1 MKTGLIMLAAGNSRR
16 FGSNKLLH
24 EIEGK
29 PMYLHVLEL
38 LLKVQKQTENCKLTV
53 VTQYPEI
60 KKTAERY
67 GAEVYLNPVPERG
80 IASSLVM
87 GLEASKETDCCLFAV
102 ADQPWLKAETVLK
115 LLDIYRN
122 SEKGIAAV
130 KKNDMIGNPC
140 IFSSRYYPELL
151 HLTGDKGGKKILKQ
165 HREDVVFCEV
175 TEAKE
180 LLDVDVPL

>member
-29 PMYLHVLEL
+29 PMYLHVLEQ

-67 GAEVYLNPVPERG
+67 GAEVYLNPAPERG

-87 GLEASKETDCCLFAV
+87 GLEASRKWTAV
-102 ADQPWLKAETVLK
+102 FLRWQISPGLQ
-115 LLDIYRN
+115 
-122 SEKGIAAV
+122 
-130 KKNDMIGNPC
+130 
-140 IFSSRYYPELL
+140 
-151 HLTGDKGGKKILKQ
+151 LKQ
-165 HREDVVFCEV
+165 S
-175 TEAKE
+175 
-180 LLDVDVPL
+180 

>member
-67 GAEVYLNPVPERG
+67 GAEVYLNPTPERG

-87 GLEASKETDCCLFAV
+87 GLEASKEMDCFCSGRSALA
-102 ADQPWLKAETVLK
+102 
-115 LLDIYRN
+115 YSRN
-122 SEKGIAAV
+122 SPETAGYLQKFRKG
-130 KKNDMIGNPC
+130 NC
-140 IFSSRYYPELL
+140 S
-151 HLTGDKGGKKILKQ
+151 GKK
-165 HREDVVFCEV
+165 E
-175 TEAKE
+175 
-180 LLDVDVPL
+180 